1 MTRWFALLA
10 VIGAPAFASP
20 DYSNGISGEDAA
32 NLVAAA
38 MEAYGL
44 TTGAP
49 DAPIRPLP
57 ACGHTPTITPLNGS
71 WSTAELRCTDPVWQR
86 GLRTRAALAVPLRD
100 RSDETPDTPAPLVVV
115 LTRSLQAGDMI
126 TADDL
131 ALIPGSTQNARD
143 IFTQIDQVIG
153 RRLRTSLGVE
163 QILLTRHLEPD
174 WIVQSGT
181 PIALQITAGP
191 ITVIASG
198 EALEGGR
205 VGDVIALR
213 NLSSGQVVKGIVIG
227 ENSVA
232 LRPNID

>member
-1 MTRWFALLA
+1 MKRVIALLA
-10 VIGAPAFASP
+10 LTASPAISAP
-20 DYSNGISGEDAA
+20 DYSDGVSGEEAA
-32 NLVAAA
+32 NLVLAA
-38 MEAYGL
+38 MQASGL

-49 DAPIRPLP
+49 SAPIRPFP

-71 WSTAELRCTDPVWQR
+71 WSTAELRCTDPTWQR
-86 GLRTRAALAVPLRD
+86 GLRTRAATATPLRD
-100 RSDETPDTPAPLVVV
+100 RTEDQPDTPAPLVVG
-115 LTRSLQAGDMI
+115 LNRSLQAGDVL

-131 ALIPGSTQNARD
+131 VLISGSTQNARD
-143 IFTQIDQVIG
+143 IFTQIEQVVG
-153 RRLRTSLGVE
+153 RRLRSSLGVE

-174 WIVQSGT
+174 WVVQNGT

-198 EALEGGR
+198 EALENGR

-213 NLSSGQVVKGIVIG
+213 NQSSGQVVKGIVIG